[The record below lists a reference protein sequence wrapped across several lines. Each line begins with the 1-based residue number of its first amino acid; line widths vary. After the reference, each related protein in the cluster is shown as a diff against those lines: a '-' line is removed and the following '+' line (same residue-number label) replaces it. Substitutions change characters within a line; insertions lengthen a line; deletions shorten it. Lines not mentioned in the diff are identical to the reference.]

1 MSVPASGEW
10 LHLIDLR
17 QVPQGAYEVSA
28 DADARRRLAGRFG
41 LSAIDR
47 LIASVRFEPEGAR
60 VTVTGRIAADVI
72 QPCAISGED
81 FPVAIDEP
89 VWLRFVPAH
98 GVTPADEEIELSA
111 EACDEIEYTG
121 TAFDL
126 GEALAQTLAL
136 SIDPFAQGPDA
147 ERARAEHGLA
157 GEAGG
162 GAFAALAGLKTPD

>member
-1 MSVPASGEW
+1 MTARDHGEW
-10 LHLIDLR
+10 LRLIDLR
-17 QVPQGAYEVSA
+17 QLPQGMHEVTA
-28 DADARRRLAGRFG
+28 DDAERRRLAGRFG

-47 LIASVRFEPEGAR
+47 LAATLVFEPDAGR
-60 VTVTGRIAADVI
+60 ITVTGRIMAAIV

-89 VWLRFVPAH
+89 VSLRFVPAH
-98 GVTPADEEIELSA
+98 SATPVDEEIELST
-111 EACDEIEYTG
+111 EACDEIEYSG

-136 SIDPFAQGPDA
+136 AIDPFAQGPDA

-157 GEAGG
+157 GQSGG
-162 GAFAALAGLKTPD
+162 GAFAALAGFKTPD